1 MLAATFQAADQA
13 ANASRP
19 LVLVV
24 DDEPMMRSVMMATLR
39 EHYRVVASA
48 DGQDAFATFG
58 VMGEPIA
65 VVVTDIRMP
74 RMNGLE
80 LAEAIG
86 RMPAPPPV
94 LFVSGFPGGPGEMPG
109 PFLTKPFQPDALVQA
124 VSELLSPAC

>member
-1 MLAATFQAADQA
+1 
-13 ANASRP
+13 
-19 LVLVV
+19 
-24 DDEPMMRSVMMATLR
+24 
-39 EHYRVVASA
+39 
-48 DGQDAFATFG
+48 

-65 VVVTDIRMP
+65 AVVTDVRMP

-94 LFVSGFPGGPGEMPG
+94 LFVSAFPGAPDQVPG
-109 PFLTKPFQPDALVQA
+109 PFLTKPFLPDALVQA

>member
-1 MLAATFQAADQA
+1 
-13 ANASRP
+13 
-19 LVLVV
+19 
-24 DDEPMMRSVMMATLR
+24 MMATLR

-48 DGQDAFATFG
+48 DGKDAFATFG

-65 VVVTDIRMP
+65 AVVTDVRMP

-86 RMPAPPPV
+86 RMAAPPPV
-94 LFVSGFPGGPGEMPG
+94 LFVSGFPGASDQVPG
-109 PFLTKPFQPDALVQA
+109 PFLTKPFRPDALVQA

>member
-1 MLAATFQAADQA
+1 MLPSTLQAADA
-13 ANASRP
+13 LRP

-48 DGQDAFATFG
+48 DGKDAFATFG

-65 VVVTDIRMP
+65 AVVTDVRMP

-94 LFVSGFPGGPGEMPG
+94 LFVSAFPGAPDQVPG
-109 PFLTKPFQPDALVQA
+109 PFLTKPFLPDALVQA
-124 VSELLSPAC
+124 VSELLSPVC